1 MLLGGETGID
11 HAPRLPEGLSRGK
24 VEPLAMKDARPSRRR
39 LDDVLVGGE
48 SLGREQRCLQPHAAG
63 VSAMRGLGHAAD
75 VGAERPARLLYVQP
89 EEHRA
94 GGRGAERPYRPR
106 RMKPGA
112 LDALGSEAAET

>member
-24 VEPLAMKDARPSRRR
+24 VEPLAMKDASPSRRR

-48 SLGREQRCLQPHAAG
+48 SLGREQRCLQPHAAR

-75 VGAERPARLLYVQP
+75 VGGERA
-89 EEHRA
+89 A
-94 GGRGAERPYRPR
+94 ATGGEAERPYRPR